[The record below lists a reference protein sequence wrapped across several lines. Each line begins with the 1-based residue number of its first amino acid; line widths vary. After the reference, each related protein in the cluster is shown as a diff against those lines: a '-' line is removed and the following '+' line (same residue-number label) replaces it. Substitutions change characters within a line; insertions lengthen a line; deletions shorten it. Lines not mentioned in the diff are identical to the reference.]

1 MASDNT
7 MLGADLMSGLMR
19 KLTSQIGALQSE
31 LSQIESTVA
40 SKSGLEKAV
49 KALISDSQHLEL
61 ALVPGII
68 MRLSK
73 ERSLGAVLTG
83 EEGQVLLANPAFYTL
98 TGMSGQ
104 DFENN
109 QIAFYEPGQDGL
121 VPVAVK
127 PWDVPQDK
135 RSVKAKDSVLLSG
148 RFALSDGKDGGTVK
162 WLQFVGKPLTDD
174 EGHYGGC
181 LTFVAEATEEAQL
194 EQKIAQLLCELKGQL
209 ERLNSPVADFN
220 RVIASAL
227 AFNQFAAPQAVLPDS
242 YNHDLSEIEEPFFR
256 DIEEGLDN
264 IITGQP
270 QTTEVLNSYNRMH
283 VAEPDASESI
293 DEILPE
299 AKIPEPQITEPPLEV
314 LEAPVAETQAEPE
327 VASLAV
333 ESVIEAA
340 AEPVISVEEESV
352 TTPEEPEAN
361 EDFNP
366 PVDDSQADMNAQ
378 AVEAVSNA
386 DNDLLVDD
394 IEEIGAEVE
403 KEAALWSEFSD
414 FVREVPQVL
423 DDSRDD
429 EPVSVFAHHESP
441 ALTSAQEDS
450 VPEPEP
456 VSEPIAEPMAE
467 PLPEPSIEAPVEE
480 ELPVWQSAVAEP
492 EPEQSDELDQSRE
505 EQSQAQALPVL
516 EAAPVLP
523 VFEPVAPSPVAE
535 RRALIVDD
543 IPVNQKLLVHQL
555 RKLGF
560 KTEVAANG
568 LEALN
573 HYHKDLTIIFMD
585 CDMPVMNGYEATA
598 EIRRRE
604 VELGRHVPIIAMTSY
619 DRDADK
625 ERCISAGMDDY
636 LTKGINEGTLSRVI
650 ETALGHEHNAAGDQV
665 LQAQISDTMSGGETA
680 PFDADNIAASYS
692 REELKDIMKSFLAAM
707 EGFVGSMQKAIDE
720 NNVEKVKQLS
730 NSIKGPCASLGLKL
744 MTRVASDIITY
755 ASSSDWPQVRLKYLK
770 LKTVYLRSQAD
781 LRKACPEA
789 FDEQAMKLNTV

>member
-83 EEGQVLLANPAFYTL
+83 EEGQVLLANPAFYSL

-109 QIAFYEPGQDGL
+109 QIAFYEPGPDGL

-135 RSVKAKDSVLLSG
+135 RSVKSKDSALLSG

-174 EGHYGGC
+174 AGHYGGC

-194 EQKIAQLLCELKGQL
+194 EQKIAQLLCELRSQL

-270 QTTEVLNSYNRMH
+270 QATEVLTSYDRMF
-283 VAEPDASESI
+283 VAEPNASELI
-293 DEILPE
+293 DQILPE
-299 AKIPEPQITEPPLEV
+299 AQSPEPQIQEPPQEV
-314 LEAPVAETQAEPE
+314 LEPPVAQIEAEPE
-327 VASLAV
+327 VASLPV
-333 ESVIEAA
+333 ESEIEEA
-340 AEPVISVEEESV
+340 AEPVISVEEEIV

-366 PVDDSQADMNAQ
+366 PVDNSQADMNAQ
-378 AVEAVSNA
+378 AMEAVSSA

-423 DDSRDD
+423 DDIRDE
-429 EPVSVFAHHESP
+429 EPVSAFVHDQSP
-441 ALTSAQEDS
+441 APTSAHIEP

-456 VSEPIAEPMAE
+456 EPISAPVAEPIVE
-467 PLPEPSIEAPVEE
+467 SPEAE

-523 VFEPVAPSPVAE
+523 VFEPVAPAPVAE

>member
-19 KLTSQIGALQSE
+19 KLTNQIGALQSE

-83 EEGQVLLANPAFYTL
+83 EDGQVLLANPAFYAL

-109 QIAFYEPGQDGL
+109 QITFYEPGQNGL
-121 VPVAVK
+121 APVAVK
-127 PWDVPQDK
+127 PWDVPADK
-135 RSVKAKDSVLLSG
+135 RSVKSKDSALLSG

-174 EGHYGGC
+174 DGHYGGC

-194 EQKIAQLLCELKGQL
+194 EQKIAELLAELKGQL
-209 ERLNSPVADFN
+209 ERLSDPVADFN
-220 RVIASAL
+220 RVIAKAL
-227 AFNQFAAPQAVLPDS
+227 AFNQFAAPPAVLPDS
-242 YNHDLSEIEEPFFR
+242 YHQDLHELEEPFFR
-256 DIEEGLDN
+256 DIEEGLDS
-264 IITGQP
+264 IITSQP
-270 QTTEVLNSYNRMH
+270 QTVSAGYSRMLT
-283 VAEPDASESI
+283 AEPDASALI
-293 DEILPE
+293 DEILPDNPPIE
-299 AKIPEPQITEPPLEV
+299 EEIEEQTAQAESDIPEPEP
-314 LEAPVAETQAEPE
+314 EAEPAIVEDFPEEPVAVEQAQ
-327 VASLAV
+327 
-333 ESVIEAA
+333 IE
-340 AEPVISVEEESV
+340 I
-352 TTPEEPEAN
+352 EEPEAS

-366 PVDDSQADMNAQ
+366 PADSPEPEISAPLPEED
-378 AVEAVSNA
+378 STPGA

-394 IEEIGAEVE
+394 LEELSAEVE

-414 FVREVPQVL
+414 FVREVPHVL
-423 DDSRDD
+423 DDSRD
-429 EPVSVFAHHESP
+429 EETVNVPVQHVAAPES
-441 ALTSAQEDS
+441 Q
-450 VPEPEP
+450 
-456 VSEPIAEPMAE
+456 SEP
-467 PLPEPSIEAPVEE
+467 APVFEPAAPE

-492 EPEQSDELDQSRE
+492 EPEPIEALDQSRE
-505 EQSQAQALPVL
+505 EQSQAQPLPVL
-516 EAAPVLP
+516 EAAPP
-523 VFEPVAPSPVAE
+523 QPTFEPVAAATPVE

-573 HYHKDLTIIFMD
+573 HYDKDLTIIFMD

-707 EGFVGSMQKAIDE
+707 EGFVGSMQKAIDD

-755 ASSSDWPQVRLKYLK
+755 ASSNDWPQVRLKYLK
-770 LKTVYLRSQAD
+770 LKTVYLRCQSD

>member
-194 EQKIAQLLCELKGQL
+194 EQKIAQLLCELRGQL

-220 RVIASAL
+220 RVIAIAL

-270 QTTEVLNSYNRMH
+270 QTTEVLNSYNRML

-299 AKIPEPQITEPPLEV
+299 AKIPEPQIAEPPLEV

-333 ESVIEAA
+333 ESGIEAA
-340 AEPVISVEEESV
+340 AGPGISVEEENV
-352 TTPEEPEAN
+352 ATPEEPEAN
-361 EDFNP
+361 EPINP
-366 PVDDSQADMNAQ
+366 PVNDSQADMNAQ

-543 IPVNQKLLVHQL
+543 IPVNQKLIVHQL
-555 RKLGF
+555 RNLVF
-560 KTEVAANG
+560 KTEVPQTG

-573 HYHKDLTIIFMD
+573 H
-585 CDMPVMNGYEATA
+585 
-598 EIRRRE
+598 
-604 VELGRHVPIIAMTSY
+604 
-619 DRDADK
+619 
-625 ERCISAGMDDY
+625 
-636 LTKGINEGTLSRVI
+636 
-650 ETALGHEHNAAGDQV
+650 
-665 LQAQISDTMSGGETA
+665 
-680 PFDADNIAASYS
+680 
-692 REELKDIMKSFLAAM
+692 
-707 EGFVGSMQKAIDE
+707 
-720 NNVEKVKQLS
+720 
-730 NSIKGPCASLGLKL
+730 
-744 MTRVASDIITY
+744 
-755 ASSSDWPQVRLKYLK
+755 
-770 LKTVYLRSQAD
+770 
-781 LRKACPEA
+781 
-789 FDEQAMKLNTV
+789 

>member
-49 KALISDSQHLEL
+49 KSLISDSQHLEL

-83 EEGQVLLANPAFYTL
+83 EEGQVLLANPAFYAL

-109 QIAFYEPGQDGL
+109 QIAFYEPGQEGL

-127 PWDVPQDK
+127 PWDVAQDK
-135 RSVKAKDSVLLSG
+135 RSVKSKDSALLSG

-194 EQKIAQLLCELKGQL
+194 EQKIAQLLCELRGQL
-209 ERLNSPVADFN
+209 ERLNSPMADFN

-242 YNHDLSEIEEPFFR
+242 YKHDLSELEEPFFR

-270 QTTEVLNSYNRMH
+270 PAAGVLTDHDSMLAPEQDVSELIDEVLPQVHS
-283 VAEPDASESI
+283 
-293 DEILPE
+293 
-299 AKIPEPQITEPPLEV
+299 PEPQIQEPQVEV
-314 LEAPVAETQAEPE
+314 LEPPVAEAEAEPA
-327 VASLAV
+327 VASPDY
-333 ESVIEAA
+333 VIEAV
-340 AEPVISVEEESV
+340 AEQVLGTEEESV
-352 TTPEEPEAN
+352 TAPEPVAE

-366 PVDDSQADMNAQ
+366 PVDSSQADMNAQ
-378 AVEAVSNA
+378 SVDAESNA

-414 FVREVPQVL
+414 FVKEVPQVL

-429 EPVSVFAHHESP
+429 EPVSAIVQPDSTAEISVQVESYSEP
-441 ALTSAQEDS
+441 ALLLESIVEA
-450 VPEPEP
+450 
-456 VSEPIAEPMAE
+456 
-467 PLPEPSIEAPVEE
+467 LPEPIVEAPAAE

-516 EAAPVLP
+516 EAAPVA
-523 VFEPVAPSPVAE
+523 APPLAE

-573 HYHKDLTIIFMD
+573 HYDKDLTIIFMD

-692 REELKDIMKSFLAAM
+692 REELKDIMKSFLSAM